1 MSISHEE
8 EKRMSINEMQIGI
21 GLPANIPGV
30 QGKQLIEWAKKA
42 DGGPFSSMGLID
54 RLKEGSR

>member
-1 MSISHEE
+1 MSSNDM
-8 EKRMSINEMQIGI
+8 KIGI
-21 GLPANIPGV
+21 GLRANIPGV

-54 RLKEGSR
+54 RLV